1 MREYT
6 HTYYMHKDVHTS
18 TSTYLWYIYLFMYLF
33 TYIFIYLWVSVA
45 SAKKPFPIESMF
57 DSWFNSSAWLA
68 WVNIMVPNSPR
79 WTERSSSDWNN
90 KTMLR
95 IINYDSWT
103 GCMILEQWSTQRLD
117 SWLTAEAN
125 LPERS
130 MSIWSSKQPQSLG
143 AMDPCNGWEQAKTRD
158 Q

>member
-1 MREYT
+1 MTVRGREGGSQGLGQIDIHLYIHVYT
-6 HTYYMHKDVHTS
+6 YNTYAWIYAYILHAQGCAYKYINVSM
-18 TSTYLWYIYLFMYLF
+18 IYLSIYVFIYLS
-33 TYIFIYLWVSVA
+33 IYLWVSVA

-103 GCMILEQWSTQRLD
+103 GCMILEQWSTQRLK
-117 SWLTAEAN
+117 
-125 LPERS
+125 
-130 MSIWSSKQPQSLG
+130 SKHS
-143 AMDPCNGWEQAKTRD
+143 K
-158 Q
+158 